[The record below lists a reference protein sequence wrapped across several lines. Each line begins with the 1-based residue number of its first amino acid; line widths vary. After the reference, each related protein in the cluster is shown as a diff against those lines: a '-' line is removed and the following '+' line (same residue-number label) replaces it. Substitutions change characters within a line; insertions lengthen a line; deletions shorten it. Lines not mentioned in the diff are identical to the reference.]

1 MDRDNEVTRVIWA
14 FKINPYEQLNLRF
27 DAADDE
33 VRRQYR
39 KLSLLVH
46 PDKCSHPQAR
56 EAFESASMCEVS
68 HIVSSVVVCFQFW
81 AMHRSIY

>member
-1 MDRDNEVTRVIWA
+1 MDRDNEVTRIIFA

-27 DAADDE
+27 DASLED

-46 PDKCSHPQAR
+46 PDKCSHPEAR
-56 EAFESASMCEVS
+56 QAFESLCPYINRMNGSNLS
-68 HIVSSVVVCFQFW
+68 
-81 AMHRSIY
+81 